1 MGFFVFAFLKTF
13 VHCLYKYIFCI
24 GTLQT
29 PNLLK
34 PLYTFIILGNFL
46 IVEMVPQALKEGREP
61 DLSDYKDFKLTCDN
75 LGYQMLQKLGWKE
88 GEGLG
93 SEGQGIKNPVNK

>member
-1 MGFFVFAFLKTF
+1 M
-13 VHCLYKYIFCI
+13 
-24 GTLQT
+24 
-29 PNLLK
+29 
-34 PLYTFIILGNFL
+34 
-46 IVEMVPQALKEGREP
+46 KEGREP

-93 SEGQGIKNPVNK
+93 SEGQGIKTPVNKSVQLHDLLACIYKKKKQVSYNLRELSTPIKQC